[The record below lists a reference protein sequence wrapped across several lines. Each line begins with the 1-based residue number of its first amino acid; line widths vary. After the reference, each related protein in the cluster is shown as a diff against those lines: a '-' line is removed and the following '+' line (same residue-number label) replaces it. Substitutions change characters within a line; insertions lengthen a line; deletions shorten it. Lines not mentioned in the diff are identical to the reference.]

1 MPKLNYGLIYDFRNP
16 EPWWRPWPALYE
28 STLDHIEI
36 AESLGFDE
44 IWLTEHHF
52 AEDGYLPSLLPV
64 AAAIAIRSQR
74 IRIGTNA
81 LLAALHHPLR
91 VAEDAAVVDI
101 LSNGRLDLGLT
112 LGFRDIEFKQYGL
125 GADFMSRVE
134 RFKQVVH
141 ALQHAYSNTH
151 TDQPVRPAPIQKP
164 HPPIYLGANAKPALR
179 ALAPLGLPLI
189 LIGDKDRLDAY
200 RDAQSAS
207 GLDPSTIGAPV
218 QSLGMFLFVDEQRD
232 TAWATV
238 QAHARYAVEQ
248 DRYWAGKSGE
258 IPAARLRRLG
268 IVGTP
273 AEVAEQI
280 VQRVAGV
287 NPQQVCFFAIP
298 PGMAPDLAMKSLR
311 LFTTE
316 VRPMVDERLGNI
328 DRESIGQ

>member
-1 MPKLNYGLIYDFRNP
+1 MSKLNYGLIYDFRNP
-16 EPWWRPWPALYE
+16 EPWWRPWPELYE
-28 STLDHIEI
+28 STLEHIEL

-64 AAAIAIRSQR
+64 AAAIATRSHR

-81 LLAALHHPLR
+81 LLAALHHPIR

-112 LGFRDIEFKQYGL
+112 LGFRDIEFRQYGL
-125 GADFMSRVE
+125 DADFISRVE
-134 RFKQVVH
+134 RLKQVVH
-141 ALQHAYSNTH
+141 TLQHAYSDTH
-151 TDQPVRPAPIQKP
+151 IDQPVRPTPIQQP

-179 ALAPLGLPLI
+179 ALASLGLPLI
-189 LIGDKDRLDAY
+189 LIGDKDRLDVY
-200 RDAQSAS
+200 RDAQLAS
-207 GLDPSTIGAPV
+207 DLDPSTIGAPV
-218 QSLGMFLFVDEQRD
+218 QSLGMFLFVDERRD
-232 TAWATV
+232 TAWQTV

-248 DRYWAGKSGE
+248 DRQWAGKIGE

-268 IVGTP
+268 MVGTP

-280 VQRVAGV
+280 VQRVTGV

-298 PGMAPDLAMKSLR
+298 PGMPPELATKSLR
-311 LFTTE
+311 LFATE
-316 VRPMVDERLGNI
+316 VRPMVDERLDNI
-328 DRESIGQ
+328 DQEVTGQ